1 MSFES
6 ASVQDMAIVVE
17 GVAKRFDIFEHPRDQ
32 LKQFFL
38 PRLRR
43 WFGFAPKQ
51 YFREFWALR
60 DVFMD
65 VRKGESCGIVGLN
78 GSGKST
84 LLQIITGTL
93 EPTVGKVT
101 VHGRIAAL
109 LELGSG
115 FNPEFTGRENVYMN
129 GALLGFSRA
138 QVDAKFAGI
147 EAFAD
152 IGEHFDQPMLTYS
165 SGMQMRVA
173 FAVATAFDPDILIID
188 EALAVGDAYF
198 QQKCFHRI
206 ERFKEAGGTLLFVS
220 HDANTVKQLCDK
232 VVLLSHGALLAQG
245 VPKTIIDLYEG
256 LVAKKTDMSE
266 QEVSVSQGDAV
277 YIPHA
282 NDAEDDEELVDASAT
297 WTKATTITTNQ
308 DAALVDFRMLDES
321 GRRVVHLESEK
332 PLTIAYRIRLNK
344 DFERPAFGLIVRDRT
359 GRSVFETSTYAMRL
373 PDQPMAK
380 GSHALVRFQFDFNLR
395 AGQYSFSVGVA
406 DKGFSKSEFEEY
418 SLLMHDVDQIQLYDA
433 TDAIYYGGVFNM
445 KPTVSINVL
454 EQS

>member
-1 MSFES
+1 
-6 ASVQDMAIVVE
+6 
-17 GVAKRFDIFEHPRDQ
+17 
-32 LKQFFL
+32 
-38 PRLRR
+38 
-43 WFGFAPKQ
+43 
-51 YFREFWALR
+51 
-60 DVFMD
+60 
-65 VRKGESCGIVGLN
+65 
-78 GSGKST
+78 
-84 LLQIITGTL
+84 
-93 EPTVGKVT
+93 
-101 VHGRIAAL
+101 
-109 LELGSG
+109 
-115 FNPEFTGRENVYMN
+115 
-129 GALLGFSRA
+129 
-138 QVDAKFAGI
+138 
-147 EAFAD
+147 
-152 IGEHFDQPMLTYS
+152 
-165 SGMQMRVA
+165 
-173 FAVATAFDPDILIID
+173 
-188 EALAVGDAYF
+188 
-198 QQKCFHRI
+198 
-206 ERFKEAGGTLLFVS
+206 
-220 HDANTVKQLCDK
+220 

-277 YIPHA
+277 HIPHA

>member
-1 MSFES
+1 MSFN
-6 ASVQDMAIVVE
+6 DMAIVVE
-17 GVAKRFDIFEHPRDQ
+17 GVSKRFDIFEHPRDQ

-38 PRLRR
+38 PRVRR
-43 WFGFAPKQ
+43 TLGLEQKQ

-60 DVFMD
+60 DVFMA

-93 EPTVGKVT
+93 SPTLGKVS
-101 VHGRIAAL
+101 VHGRVAAL

-129 GALLGFSRA
+129 GALLGLSRE
-138 QVDAKFAGI
+138 QIDSKFDSI
-147 EAFAD
+147 ESFAD
-152 IGEHFDQPMLTYS
+152 IGEHFDQPLLTYS

-206 ERFKEAGGTLLFVS
+206 ERFKENGGTLLFVS

-232 VVLLSHGALLAQG
+232 AVLISHGVVLSDG
-245 VPKTIIDLYEG
+245 VPKTVIDLYQG
-256 LVAKKTDMSE
+256 LVAKKTDMSD
-266 QEVSVSQGDAV
+266 QEVSISQGPAGERAASGDK
-277 YIPHA
+277 
-282 NDAEDDEELVDASAT
+282 VDVNAT

-308 DAALVDFRMLDES
+308 HAELVDFQMLDGE
-321 GRRVVHLESEK
+321 RRKVAHIESETA
-332 PLTIAYRIRLNK
+332 LTVAYRVRLNK
-344 DFERPAFGLIVRDRT
+344 DFERPAFGLIVRDKT
-359 GRSVFETSTYAMRL
+359 GRSVFETSTYAMRMEDR
-373 PDQPMAK
+373 PIAK
-380 GSHALVRFQFDFNLR
+380 DSHVLVDFHFDFNLR
-395 AGQYSFSVGVA
+395 AGQYSFSIGVA

-418 SLLMHDVDQIQLYDA
+418 SLLMHDVDQIQVYDA
-433 TDAIYYGGVFNM
+433 ADAIFYGGIFNM

-454 EQS
+454 EL